1 VKTNPEKI
9 GMESERVE
17 MYNLSSAQGPRF
29 AEIATEMTE
38 RAKQLGPS
46 PLNPMLIVPLS
57 GVDRK
62 KHPGPSA
69 VM

>member
-1 VKTNPEKI
+1 MKRTLKAI

-38 RAKQLGPS
+38 RAKELGPS
-46 PLNPMLIVPLS
+46 PLNPCVTATEETP
-57 GVDRK
+57 
-62 KHPGPSA
+62 A
-69 VM
+69 